1 MIKVICVGKIKE
13 KFFKEALEE
22 YQKRLSKY
30 TKLSIIEVEDIN
42 LNNEELIKQKESE
55 LILKHIDKK
64 DYVITL
70 EIEGKQLTSI
80 ELSNKIQDLEQVNPN
95 ITFIIGGS
103 YGLDEEI
110 KKLSN
115 FKLSFSKLT
124 FPHQLFRII
133 LLEQIYRAYK
143 IKNNESYHK

>member
-80 ELSNKIQDLEQVNPN
+80 ELSNKIQDLEQTNPN